1 MAQKRVTQ
9 RDIRFAAASYQNNLK
24 EYGEHNM
31 ATHRAE
37 WSYRELQRRYADQKA
52 EREFVKAF
60 TPNKYGEL
68 M

>member
-1 MAQKRVTQ
+1 MAQKRITKRDVT
-9 RDIRFAAASYQNNLK
+9 FAAACYQNNLK

-37 WSYRELQRRYADQKA
+37 WAWRELQRAYAAQKA

-60 TPNKYGEL
+60 TENKYGEL